1 MEFYSASD
9 SETDQRSKG
18 RTRRRWLPVF
28 GIGMAVF
35 GILMILKPLNGP
47 PASAPLPPKSAAVP
61 KAVSARPVPS
71 QPGPAQPGP
80 AQPGPSQAAPSQAEP
95 SPAAPAPSEVPLGFS
110 PPTRL
115 QIPAIGVDAPFTQ
128 LAADASGEIIPPA
141 ADNQNLVGWYNGSV
155 SPGEPGTSVV
165 VGHVDTL
172 TGPAVFVGLSSLEQ
186 GSEVGITRADGVTA
200 TYVVDTVQAF
210 AKDQFPDDE
219 VYGDAKD
226 GQLRLITCGGA
237 YDRTAKDYTENVVV
251 FAHLESRQ
259 HGA

>member
-1 MEFYSASD
+1 MESHSTSD
-9 SETDQRSKG
+9 SETDQRPKG
-18 RTRRRWLPVF
+18 RTRRRWLSVF

-35 GILMILKPLNGP
+35 GILMILKPLNGQ
-47 PASAPLPPKSAAVP
+47 PAAPLPPKAAAVP
-61 KAVSARPVPS
+61 KAVGARPVPS
-71 QPGPAQPGP
+71 QVGPAQS
-80 AQPGPSQAAPSQAEP
+80 GPSQAAPSPAEPAPAAP
-95 SPAAPAPSEVPLGFS
+95 SPAKPSPSKVPLGFS

-128 LAADASGEIIPPA
+128 LAADASGEIAPPP
-141 ADNQNLVGWYNGSV
+141 ADNQNLVGWYNGSA

-172 TGPAVFVGLSSLEQ
+172 TGPAVFMGLSSLGQ
-186 GSEVGITRADGVTA
+186 GSEVDVTRADGVTA
-200 TYVVDTVQAF
+200 TYVVDTIQAF

-219 VYGDAKD
+219 VYGESKD

-251 FAHLESRQ
+251 FAHLESWGHQ
-259 HGA
+259 G